1 MYAFGINS
9 MVHCGSAFE
18 PGASG
23 LRYYCTPPVCI
34 PDVIRG
40 VAVWR
45 HNNKKKLA
53 RFRSPNRRVAGSGVQ
68 DSKSMKPRLRNA
80 NLLITHVLDSCVR
93 LLAVLHI
100 SSAQGRSVV

>member
-1 MYAFGINS
+1 VCAYAFKFKFY
-9 MVHCGSAFE
+9 CGSALG

-23 LRYYCTPPVCI
+23 LPYYCTPPVCI

-53 RFRSPNRRVAGSGVQ
+53 RFRRVAGSGVQ
-68 DSKSMKPRLRNA
+68 DSKSTKPRLRNA